1 MPEGFLRSWVATHV
15 KTVIGVERSTEA
27 KRLAA
32 HCTAD
37 AMMAGV
43 PVDQL
48 DAAAGGNLV
57 AYMAEAIDA
66 ADTAEVD
73 RMLQLVRPQ
82 DAKRTE
88 GPQESG

>member
-1 MPEGFLRSWVATHV
+1 MSEGFLRSWVTIHV
-15 KTVIGVERSTEA
+15 KTVNGVERSTA

-37 AMMAGV
+37 AMIAGV
-43 PVDQL
+43 PPDQL

-66 ADTAEVD
+66 ADG
-73 RMLQLVRPQ
+73 P
-82 DAKRTE
+82 E
-88 GPQESG
+88 GLRR